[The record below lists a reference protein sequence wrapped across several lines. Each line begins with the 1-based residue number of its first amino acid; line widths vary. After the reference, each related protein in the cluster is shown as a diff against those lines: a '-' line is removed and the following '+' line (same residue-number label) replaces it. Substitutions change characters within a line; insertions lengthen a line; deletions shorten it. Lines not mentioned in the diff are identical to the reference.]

1 MFLFYIF
8 FNFCEWIIKKNKE
21 NSNVLSFNFFYL
33 LITLVKSEWPW
44 RRSLSAGRA
53 VRIHEHVF
61 EPAIH
66 ALHILQNHPMCQIEV
81 LARPILPPPES
92 YALHSHLYYFV
103 WNCTSFRYNQ
113 SQDWI
118 CSAYAPWLWS
128 SSSPHPLNQP
138 RSRHLLHRPA
148 PLNRTVNT
156 PKLKPLQVIH
166 FLHNYTPHSPVSLCC
181 WEGELLMLCS
191 AGWFLLRGNNSSC

>member
-1 MFLFYIF
+1 MCCHLIFLSINYFGEVWMAMTALSISRKS
-8 FNFCEWIIKKNKE
+8 CKNSWTCIWAC
-21 NSNVLSFNFFYL
+21 NSCPPHFTKPPDVPDWS
-33 LITLVKSEWPW
+33 P
-44 RRSLSAGRA
+44 
-53 VRIHEHVF
+53 
-61 EPAIH
+61 
-66 ALHILQNHPMCQIEV
+66 CQ
-81 LARPILPPPES
+81 ADFGPPES

-156 PKLKPLQVIH
+156 HKLKPLQVIH

>member
-1 MFLFYIF
+1 MNMYLSLQFMPSTFYKATR
-8 FNFCEWIIKKNKE
+8 CARLK
-21 NSNVLSFNFFYL
+21 SLPGRFY
-33 LITLVKSEWPW
+33 
-44 RRSLSAGRA
+44 
-53 VRIHEHVF
+53 
-61 EPAIH
+61 
-66 ALHILQNHPMCQIEV
+66 
-81 LARPILPPPES
+81 PPES
-92 YALHSHLYYFV
+92 YALHSHLFYFV

-156 PKLKPLQVIH
+156 HKLKPLQVIH